1 MSATDFRL
9 RKICVSKPRNY
20 RYRSLFRGSETKV
33 FWRDCFLIVCARK
46 HASLLST
53 RPASQKAQSYWKA
66 PWAHFETPPNPP
78 PRHEICTFSP
88 ESAPATKSDFKA
100 PPPSL
105 SPACAL
111 MEGFPHNCLW
121 DEICTVSPA
130 PAPAEV
136 STVWRSRRSGKHR
149 LGNNR
154 FCKHAHSKC
163 THVHLSRDWQW
174 LG

>member
-1 MSATDFRL
+1 MSAARAWTEGFPEHFRWDALCTLDALCMPRMRLYGCHLPQVVERARYGKAPRLILGPCWKDF
-9 RKICVSKPRNY
+9 
-20 RYRSLFRGSETKV
+20 
-33 FWRDCFLIVCARK
+33 
-46 HASLLST
+46 LLSCCGGG
-53 RPASQKAQSYWKA
+53 AAQ
-66 PWAHFETPPNPP
+66 PP
-78 PRHEICTFSP
+78 PRHEICTFYP

-105 SPACAL
+105 SPARAL

-130 PAPAEV
+130 PAPAKV

-154 FCKHAHSKC
+154 VCKHAHSKC

>member
-1 MSATDFRL
+1 MGRTLHFGRTLHATNAAVRVPPPASC
-9 RKICVSKPRNY
+9 R
-20 RYRSLFRGSETKV
+20 
-33 FWRDCFLIVCARK
+33 ARK
-46 HASLLST
+46 VWESSTPHFGTLLERFPS
-53 RPASQKAQSYWKA
+53 KLLWGGAQQ
-66 PWAHFETPPNPP
+66 PP
-78 PRHEICTFSP
+78 PRHEICTFYP

-105 SPACAL
+105 SPARTL
-111 MEGFPHNCLW
+111 MEGFPHKCLW

-130 PAPAEV
+130 PAPAKV

-154 FCKHAHSKC
+154 VCKHAHSKC